1 MFLTWTDAMTTA
13 MMSNITG
20 LITDLTPLLLVVVG
34 IGIGLIVFHAIVSAI
49 RGH

>member
-1 MFLTWTDAMTTA
+1 MTTA

>member
-1 MFLTWTDAMTTA
+1 MTTA

-20 LITDLTPLLLVVVG
+20 LITDLTPLLLIIVG
-34 IGIGLIVFHAIVSAI
+34 VGIGLIVFHAIVSAI

>member
-1 MFLTWTDAMTTA
+1 MTTA

-34 IGIGLIVFHAIVSAI
+34 VGIGLIVFHAIVSAI

>member
-1 MFLTWTDAMTTA
+1 MTTA

-20 LITDLTPLLLVVVG
+20 LITDLTPLLLIVVG
-34 IGIGLIVFHAIVSAI
+34 VGIGLIVFHAIVSAI

>member
-1 MFLTWTDAMTTA
+1 MTTA
-13 MMSNITG
+13 LLSNITG
-20 LITDLTPLLLVVVG
+20 LINDLSPLLIIVVG

>member
-1 MFLTWTDAMTTA
+1 MTTA

-20 LITDLTPLLLVVVG
+20 LITDLTPLLLIVVG

>member
-1 MFLTWTDAMTTA
+1 MFLTWTSDMTTA

-20 LITDLTPLLLVVVG
+20 LITDLTPLLLIIVG
-34 IGIGLIVFHAIVSAI
+34 AGIGLIVFHAIVSAI